1 MARIY
6 TSKFKLEELDG
17 STSYSNEKGNYECVA
32 LVQKTAGVP
41 NTATWIQGKKV
52 LDCATG
58 EIQTGTVIA
67 TFDEN
72 GKYPATERHAAIYE
86 SHDSSGINVVDQWNK
101 QAMAKRRK
109 IRMKDLPARNINDAK
124 WYYIVQ
130 TEA

>member
-6 TSKFKLEELDG
+6 TSKINLEELDG
-17 STSYSNEKGNYECVA
+17 NASYANEKGNHECVA
-32 LVQKTAGVP
+32 LVQKAAGVP

-52 LDCATG
+52 LDCAAG
-58 EIQTGTVIA
+58 EIAKGTVIS

-72 GKYPATERHAAIYE
+72 GKYPLTERHAAIYE
-86 SHDSSGINVVDQWNK
+86 SHDGTGIKVIDQWNK
-101 QAMAKRRK
+101 QAMAKRRL
-109 IRMKDLPARNINDAK
+109 IRLKNGPARDINDAK